1 MQPCGEGLIHPL
13 HKRRVE
19 RMCTECA
26 DARNERLRALEDIA
40 GEIRIDPRRWQEKY
54 RERKKGRTSVE
65 KLMLVGDRERGKV
78 DSGVWRMID
87 EWCMGMKIRDMNE
100 FGMRQTSCFG

>member
-78 DSGVWRMID
+78 DSGVWSVGG
-87 EWCMGMKIRDMNE
+87 WGWK
-100 FGMRQTSCFG
+100 G